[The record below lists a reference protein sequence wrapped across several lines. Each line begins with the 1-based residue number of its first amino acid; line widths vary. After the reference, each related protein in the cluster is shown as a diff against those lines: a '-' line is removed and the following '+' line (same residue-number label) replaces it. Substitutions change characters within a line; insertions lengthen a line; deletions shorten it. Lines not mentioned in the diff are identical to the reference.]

1 MKPLQQKTF
10 QLLRKLPSFL
20 LAAVLFCQ
28 AALSTALLAPIK
40 ARASYEEHLE
50 STKQQSSAAQR
61 KTPANPASFLP
72 ILEEKGRPASVPSLP
87 KKGSASASEALR
99 LLVPQGFI
107 CSGLLGR
114 QDNAPVSWGRKDSW
128 HDVMQR
134 LASATSTH
142 ILVSWQEKTITLSP
156 AKAGPVPTAPAAEAP
171 AGKASG
177 AASQKCEEVR
187 PGAANAIS
195 LAPEPQKKTDA
206 GAASAGTVPA
216 AESTKPQAAGSAVT
230 IPLSQPS
237 KTDAPATSP
246 AAGTN
251 AASTGTAKT
260 PAAAANAAS
269 PPAAAAAKQAD
280 PVKEALLEA
289 GRQKTQKPSS
299 QPAAASAS
307 QAAVLAAGTSAS
319 TAGSIAGNPKDK
331 AVAVPQSTPAQP
343 KAQSSGSKAEP
354 LPKTRARSNQP
365 VQTVQPAQTSQPQ
378 AQAPGAPAEP
388 AEYWQIGPGSL
399 RSQLE
404 AWAARKGIAVL
415 WKPDADLEL
424 ETGAHYTG
432 TFAQAVRALFEG
444 LRKTG
449 TAFRVH
455 LYHGNA
461 VLTVEDN

>member
-10 QLLRKLPSFL
+10 QLLRKLPSSI
-20 LAAVLFCQ
+20 LAFALFCQ
-28 AALSTALLAPIK
+28 AALSPALFAPNE
-40 ARASYEEHLE
+40 ACASYEEHLE
-50 STKQQSSAAQR
+50 STKQQSSASQR
-61 KTPANPASFLP
+61 KQLANPASSLP

-114 QDNAPVSWGRKDSW
+114 QDKAAVSWGRKDSW

-156 AKAGPVPTAPAAEAP
+156 AKAGPIPTAPAADAP

-177 AASQKCEEVR
+177 AASPKCEEVR

-206 GAASAGTVPA
+206 GSAASAGTIP
-216 AESTKPQAAGSAVT
+216 AAGSAKSPASGSAVT
-230 IPLSQPS
+230 LPLSQPP
-237 KTDAPATSP
+237 KTDAPAGSP
-246 AAGTN
+246 AAG
-251 AASTGTAKT
+251 
-260 PAAAANAAS
+260 ANAAGTGPAGTPASS
-269 PPAAAAAKQAD
+269 PPAAAKQAD

-289 GRQKTQKPSS
+289 GRQKTQKPSP
-299 QPAAASAS
+299 QPAGASAS
-307 QAAVLAAGTSAS
+307 QISAGLAAGTSAS
-319 TAGSIAGNPKDK
+319 TAGSQKNK
-331 AVAVPQSTPAQP
+331 AVAATQSTPAQP

-354 LPKTRARSNQP
+354 LPKTQTRSNQP
-365 VQTVQPAQTSQPQ
+365 VQPVQTAQTSQPQ
-378 AQAPGAPAEP
+378 AQAASAPAEP

-424 ETGAHYTG
+424 ETGAHFTG

-449 TAFRVH
+449 TSFRVH